1 MVETTDETGPKGERI
16 AKRLARAGLCSRRE
30 AERWI
35 AAGRVAVDGRVLESP
50 AVAVLPHHRIVVDG
64 KPLPEREPTALW
76 RYHKPAGLVTT
87 NRDPQGRDT
96 IFDRLP
102 PELPR
107 VMTVGRLDLTTEG
120 LLLLTN
126 DGDLARFLELPS
138 TGWTRRYRV
147 RVNGWP
153 DEAALARLADGVAI
167 DGMRYG
173 PVQARLDRQQ
183 GANAWL
189 TMTIREGKNREI
201 RKVCEHLG
209 LTVNRLI
216 RTAYGPFQLGK
227 LETSAV
233 EKVPARVLRE
243 QVAHWSGLSD
253 TGDAAEPARKLQPKS
268 PKASRGKTEKPA
280 RSAAKSRPRQDD
292 RGRNR
297 EDGPSAEAP
306 APPKK
311 RSRSTSVLRLKPGGK
326 AGRKPGRKPG
336 GKPGARARSAGSEN
350 VKPAKNAHRRR
361 KP

>member
-1 MVETTDETGPKGERI
+1 MVETTDDSGPKGERI

-35 AAGRVAVDGRVLESP
+35 AAGRVAVDGRVLDTP
-50 AVAVLPHHRIVVDG
+50 AFAVLPHHRIVVDG

-76 RYHKPAGLVTT
+76 RYHKPAGLMTT
-87 NRDPQGRDT
+87 NRDPQGRET
-96 IFDRLP
+96 IFERLP
-102 PELPR
+102 ASLPR

-147 RVNGWP
+147 RVNGRP
-153 DEAALARLADGVAI
+153 NEAALARLADGVAI

-173 PVQARLDRQQ
+173 PVQAQLDRQQ

-189 TMTIREGKNREI
+189 TITIREGKNREI

-216 RTAYGPFQLGK
+216 RTSYGPFQLGK
-227 LETSAV
+227 LETGAV

-243 QVAHWSGLSD
+243 QVAHRSD
-253 TGDAAEPARKLQPKS
+253 LADIGNAAGPARKPRPNS
-268 PKASRGKTEKPA
+268 PKASRGKTDKPA
-280 RSAAKSRPRQDD
+280 RPAAKSHPRHDN
-292 RGRNR
+292 RGRKR
-297 EDGPSAEAP
+297 EDGASADATAEATATVP
-306 APPKK
+306 AKK
-311 RSRSTSVLRLKPGGK
+311 RSRSASVLRLKPGGK
-326 AGRKPGRKPG
+326 QRAPSRSGG
-336 GKPGARARSAGSEN
+336 GKDGR
-350 VKPAKNAHRRR
+350 PAKNAHRRR